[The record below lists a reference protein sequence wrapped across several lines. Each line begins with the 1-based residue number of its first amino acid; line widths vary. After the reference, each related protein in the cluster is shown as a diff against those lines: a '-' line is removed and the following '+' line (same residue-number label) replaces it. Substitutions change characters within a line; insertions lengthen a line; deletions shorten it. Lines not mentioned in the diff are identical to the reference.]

1 MYNGGEIS
9 IHESFGSN
17 VERGILTD
25 ASAFE
30 SLTGGF
36 SEKFYASTGTSC
48 RYGKATMSI
57 AYRQQEVVLIRSSTL
72 TASSRVK
79 AAQPTIAQCGEK
91 RGPEVLPA
99 PLTR

>member
-17 VERGILTD
+17 VERAILTD

-30 SLTGGF
+30 SLTDGF

-48 RYGKATMSI
+48 RHRNATMSI
-57 AYRQQEVVLIRSSTL
+57 TYRQQEVVLIRSSTL
-72 TASSRVK
+72 TASSRAN

-91 RGPEVLPA
+91 RGPEVLAHP
-99 PLTR
+99 